1 LCMFCSV
8 TSKIRMTI
16 AANTRVLANSAPQN
30 HITRPRATGM
40 SDNLI
45 QNVTKK
51 MEPVTIKFL
60 GYILNHDI

>member
-1 LCMFCSV
+1 
-8 TSKIRMTI
+8 MTI